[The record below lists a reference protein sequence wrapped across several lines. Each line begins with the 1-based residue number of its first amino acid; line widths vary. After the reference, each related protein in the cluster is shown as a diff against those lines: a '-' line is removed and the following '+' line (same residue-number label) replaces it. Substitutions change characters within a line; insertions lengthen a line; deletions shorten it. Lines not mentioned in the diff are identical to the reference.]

1 MKRLVFGLGASLAVG
16 LLSTSGAF
24 ASSLDY
30 AKSVGQVDTADTGNY
45 VIEATSDGGYVVGG
59 QTVQCFKDV
68 GGLEDSLNSYLKP
81 MTLSV
86 AAGGGYIRNEVYGEL
101 VPMEECEEY
110 YSQPKVEAQ
119 PSSYQGKTKVDS
131 PVMRTTSA
139 VTLSEKA
146 GSDSLFDRYCGY
158 DFGGYG
164 GRGGQSGGIFGSLSS
179 ASLTAFDPSAYYRY
193 YCVDY
198 IAKFKQD
205 GTKEWLTT
213 IRNGDMPVA
222 VGETTNDYRLI
233 TTYGMLY
240 TFAKANGEEGLD
252 KALPRSNIS
261 DAIINYDGT
270 TVAANFRSVAL
281 LNSNGSLNKVLGS
294 ADANGEYMVAPT
306 EVSKPL
312 VRSKNGFIAMHL
324 IEHNDESGDYDTMEI
339 VEVSTDLNTITP
351 IMELDSEDLESIS
364 YLVPV
369 SADEEGNVMLIT
381 VPRVDDEAS
390 DAVQPLVISIDKNG
404 NPIESIELSELFG
417 DDFETLPSSEADIPR
432 ILDNFTI
439 VRPTQHEMVRLSPQL
454 TKIDGYT
461 LAEGESINDI
471 VVLKD
476 GSMAGVGRSTTS
488 TANYT
493 VDGNVNGTY
502 LRLTAK
508 TSGSGTTN
516 PQTDD
521 EDIKIYI
528 ASGAAVI
535 LFAFGLVLRGSKR
548 RAN

>member
-1 MKRLVFGLGASLAVG
+1 MKKRAIFGVGVASLTVG
-16 LLSTSGAF
+16 LLSAGGAF

-30 AKSVGQVDTADTGNY
+30 AMSVGQVEMGDTGNY

-59 QTVQCFKDV
+59 QAVHCFKEVDD
-68 GGLEDSLNSYLKP
+68 LPIPN
-81 MTLSV
+81 TLSMEPDD
-86 AAGGGYIRNEVYGEL
+86 GYIQNEVFGE
-101 VPMEECEEY
+101 VAPMEECEEY
-110 YSQPKVEAQ
+110 YSQPSNLAQ
-119 PSSYQGKTKVDS
+119 PSSYQGRTKVDS
-131 PVMRTTSA
+131 PIMRTTGVMKLNDMPA
-139 VTLSEKA
+139 DEE
-146 GSDSLFDRYCGY
+146 SLFDQYCSY
-158 DFGGYG
+158 DFSPY
-164 GRGGQSGGIFGSLSS
+164 RGWSGQNGDIFGFLSS
-179 ASLTAFDPSAYYRY
+179 TRLMDYVPSVYYQY

-233 TTYGMLY
+233 TNYGMLY
-240 TFAKANGEEGLD
+240 SFAKANGEEGLD
-252 KALPRSNIS
+252 KALPTQPIM

-270 TVAANFRSVAL
+270 TTVVADYTSVAL
-281 LNSNGSLNKVLGS
+281 LNPNGSLNKVLES
-294 ADANGEYMVAPT
+294 ADANEEYVVIPIEIA
-306 EVSKPL
+306 KPL
-312 VRSKNGFIAMHL
+312 VRSKNGFIAMH
-324 IEHNDESGDYDTMEI
+324 IVEHSDESGDYYTEEI

-351 IMELDSEDLESIS
+351 IMELDRDDMESLLL
-364 YLVPV
+364 LVPV
-369 SADEEGNVMLIT
+369 SADEEGDVMLVAI
-381 VPRVDDEAS
+381 PKAEKRARVDTR
-390 DAVQPLVISIDKNG
+390 PLAMSVDKNG
-404 NPIESIELSELFG
+404 NPIESIDLYELLGTDMS
-417 DDFETLPSSEADIPR
+417 TSPSSEADIPR
-432 ILDNFTI
+432 ILDDFTV
-439 VRPTQHEMVRLSPQL
+439 VRPAQREMVRLSPQL

-461 LAEGESINDI
+461 LADGESINDV

-493 VDGNVNGTY
+493 VDGNMNGTY
-502 LRLTAK
+502 LRFAAK
-508 TSGSGTTN
+508 KNGSGTTN

-535 LFAFGLVLRGSKR
+535 LFALGLVLRGSKR